1 MTSHPFRLAVL
12 AAGISLAFAAAAGD
26 APAAPAKAAI
36 ANAAPG
42 GTALASG
49 IDRKNM
55 DASVRVQDDVFEAT
69 NGQWL
74 KTTEIPADKSSYGAF
89 VQLRDL
95 SDERSRT
102 LVEALVA
109 KPQAAGTNGQKV
121 ADYYRSYIDVAAI
134 DKAGLAPIEPALKEI
149 DACADANALLAL
161 MGRRMAV
168 LTSPLGVGISPD
180 FDNPRIYAAMY
191 GQGGLG
197 MGDRDYYLKTD
208 EAFAKK
214 REAYVAYLGKLF
226 ALSGDAQSAE
236 HAAQVME
243 LETKLAKVQ
252 WAKVDLRDP
261 KKQNNPKTPAQ
272 LAELAPGLDWNAFA
286 AAAQLPAGGTI
297 VVNQPDYTTAFAGLL
312 KSEPLATWK
321 LYMKARRL
329 DDSAQVLPAAFRTAS
344 FEFHGK
350 AMQGLKEERARWQK
364 GMDELNGN
372 LGEAVGQLYV
382 AKYFPP
388 EYKVRMQELV
398 ANLMK
403 AYSSSIDQL
412 TWMSPETKKAA
423 HEKLSKYGV
432 KIAYPDHWRDYS
444 KLEIKA
450 GDAFGNSLRAEDF
463 EYHRNAVRVGQA
475 VDRTEW
481 GMTPQTVNAYYDPF
495 MNEIVFPAAIL
506 QPPFFDPKADDA
518 VNYGGIGAVIGHEI
532 SHGFDDEG
540 SQFDGDGKLRNWWT
554 DADRK
559 AFDAITQRLVE
570 QYNAYEPIK
579 GQHLNGKL
587 TLGENIA
594 DLSGLQISYKAY
606 KLALGGK
613 PAPVIDGLTGD
624 QRFYYGFAQVWRVKM
639 REERSLQLLT
649 IDPHSPGHFRAI
661 GASVNADGFHEAFGT
676 KPGDGMWKAPDQRI
690 RLW

>member
-1 MTSHPFRLAVL
+1 MTLTPHRLATL
-12 AAGISLAFAAAAGD
+12 AAGIALAFAATAAG
-26 APAAPAKAAI
+26 AQAAPANAAI

-42 GTALASG
+42 GAALASG
-49 IDRKNM
+49 IDRRNM
-55 DASVRVQDDVFEAT
+55 DTSVRPQDDVFEAM
-69 NGQWL
+69 NGQWV

-95 SDERSRT
+95 SDERVRS
-102 LVEALVA
+102 LVEALAA
-109 KPQAAGTNGQKV
+109 KPQPAGSNGQKV
-121 ADYYRSYIDVAAI
+121 ADYYRAYVDEAAI
-134 DKAGLAPIEPALKEI
+134 DKRGLAPIQPALKEI

-161 MGRRMAV
+161 IGRDVGFANTPISMG
-168 LTSPLGVGISPD
+168 IQPD
-180 FDNPRIYAAMY
+180 FDNPKIYTAMY

-214 REAYVAYLGKLF
+214 RDAYVAYLGKLF
-226 ALSGDAQSAE
+226 ALSGDAQALE
-236 HAAQVME
+236 HANQVME
-243 LETKLAKVQ
+243 LETKLAKAQ
-252 WAKVDLRDP
+252 WSKVDLRDP

-272 LAELAPGLDWNAFA
+272 LAELAPGVDWNAFA
-286 AAAQLPAGGTI
+286 AAAQLPAGGT
-297 VVNQPDYTTAFAGLL
+297 VVINEPDYTTAFAALL

-329 DDSAQVLPAAFRTAS
+329 DDNAQVLPLAFRDAS

-350 AMQGLKEERARWQK
+350 AMQGQQQQRARWQK

-388 EYKVRMQELV
+388 EYKARMQALV

-403 AYSSSIDQL
+403 AYAGSIDQL

-423 HEKLSKYGV
+423 HEKLAKYGV
-432 KIAYPDHWRDYS
+432 KIAYPDRWRDYS
-444 KLEIKA
+444 KLSIKA
-450 GDAFGNSLRAEDF
+450 GDAYGNSERANEF
-463 EYHRNAVRVGQA
+463 EYHRQVVRVGQP

-481 GMTPQTVNAYYDPF
+481 GMNPQTVNAYYDPTK
-495 MNEIVFPAAIL
+495 NEIVFPAAIL

-518 VNYGGIGAVIGHEI
+518 ANYGGIGAVIGHEI

-540 SQFDGDGKLRNWWT
+540 SQFDGDGRLRNWWT
-554 DADRK
+554 DADHK
-559 AFDAITQRLVE
+559 AFEDITGKLVA
-570 QYNAYEPIK
+570 QYAAYEPIK

-606 KLALGGK
+606 KLSLAGK

-624 QRFYYGFAQVWRVKM
+624 QRFYLGFAQVWRVKM

-649 IDPHSPGHFRAI
+649 IDPHSPGRFRAI

-676 KPGDGMWKAPDQRI
+676 KPGDGMWKAPEDRI